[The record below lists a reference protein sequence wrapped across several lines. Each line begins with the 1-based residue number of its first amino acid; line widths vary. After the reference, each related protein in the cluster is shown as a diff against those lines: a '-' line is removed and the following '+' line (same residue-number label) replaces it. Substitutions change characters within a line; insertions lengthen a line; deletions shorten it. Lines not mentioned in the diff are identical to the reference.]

1 VNPLRA
7 TLLLMLSIALPVG
20 FVASRGEVNCNTP
33 GYEAFVGRLVEIHGT
48 TTTYV
53 VDSVVGGEYPASTAK
68 VGRRRAVRYGVRDV
82 ALLRVGIAYRV
93 ELNGGG
99 PGVDSTMNLPCSAGT
114 TFTDGSAIVAR
125 TWWQRNHVALGI
137 VVAVSIAAV
146 VAGVW
151 LRRRMWARGEIGRLA
166 A

>member
-7 TLLLMLSIALPVG
+7 TLLLMLSIAVPIG
-20 FVASRGEVNCNTP
+20 FLASRPAVNCTAV
-33 GYEAFVGRLVEIHGT
+33 GYEAFIGRLVEMHGT
-48 TTTYV
+48 TATYV
-53 VDSVVGGEYPASTAK
+53 VDSGVGGEYPPSTAK
-68 VGRRRAVRYGVRDV
+68 AGRRRVVRYSVRDA
-82 ALLRVGIAYRV
+82 ALLRVGVAYRV

-114 TFTDGSAIVAR
+114 TFTDGSAVVAR

-137 VVAVSIAAV
+137 VGAVSMAGV
-146 VAGVW
+146 VAAVW